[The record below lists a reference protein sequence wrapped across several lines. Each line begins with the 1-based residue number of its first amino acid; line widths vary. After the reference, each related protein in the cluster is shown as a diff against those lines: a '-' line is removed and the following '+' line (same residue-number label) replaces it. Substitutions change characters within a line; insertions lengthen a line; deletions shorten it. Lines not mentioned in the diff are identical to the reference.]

1 MSGKL
6 QLLFP
11 NPRTYPETL
20 FIFFFFRRCSQI
32 APPTFRNEGLV
43 QLVRPFISPTGASV
57 LFIRTSIRYDHLS
70 PCPPFQTFMG
80 GHKSVWPVHETNRT
94 VLFFFERPGT
104 CCYYFILMNV
114 RIYLFTM
121 IRTGVC
127 NSSSLSYY
135 TGPLHYVVFLFQ
147 SCSER
152 NKPTM
157 CLPNPQLYFADS
169 LILKCIPLLEP
180 YFETWNCRRAHV
192 FP

>member
-1 MSGKL
+1 MKGSFNWSVRSSRPREL
-6 QLLFP
+6 QFYLYAPPFVTTTSLP
-11 NPRTYPETL
+11 APR
-20 FIFFFFRRCSQI
+20 FRRLWGDINRYGRSMKQI
-32 APPTFRNEGLV
+32 E
-43 QLVRPFISPTGASV
+43 Q
-57 LFIRTSIRYDHLS
+57 Y
-70 PCPPFQTFMG
+70 
-80 GHKSVWPVHETNRT
+80 
-94 VLFFFERPGT
+94 FFERPGT
-104 CCYYFILMNV
+104 CCYSFILMNV

-121 IRTGVC
+121 IHTGVC